1 MTFYVIG
8 NGFDRHYGLETGYNH
23 FKDFLYRNGY
33 RELIAKVDDLF
44 YERGDYSPEAIE
56 DWFEFEDMLRTFNCL
71 YADDL
76 YDEAMANAETDD
88 DRAGFWD
95 SPSWNV
101 GFYNDYIEVLKKQF
115 DIWIRE
121 FNTRICP
128 DHYFSPK
135 PGDYVLTFNYTTTIE
150 DNFDIRG
157 CPITHIHGTINQE
170 IILGHND
177 YQEPDSL
184 PVIEDEDSDYRDVTT
199 KKAVNR
205 VLELAANQY
214 FKNSE
219 EILRRYNHVFRMIPR
234 FDKVVIMGLS
244 CGDQDALYVQEIVNR
259 ARKIDFYYHGST
271 ARKNFEAYID
281 GQCIDVKFIEW

>member
-1 MTFYVIG
+1 M
-8 NGFDRHYGLETGYNH
+8 
-23 FKDFLYRNGY
+23 
-33 RELIAKVDDLF
+33 
-44 YERGDYSPEAIE
+44 
-56 DWFEFEDMLRTFNCL
+56 
-71 YADDL
+71 
-76 YDEAMANAETDD
+76 
-88 DRAGFWD
+88 
-95 SPSWNV
+95 
-101 GFYNDYIEVLKKQF
+101 LKKQF

-121 FNTRICP
+121 FDTRICP
-128 DHYFSPK
+128 DHYFSPN
-135 PGDYVLTFNYTTTIE
+135 PGDYILTFNYTTTIE

-157 CPITHIHGTINQE
+157 CPITHIHGTVNQE

-199 KKAVNR
+199 KKAVNQ

-219 EILRRYNHVFRMIPR
+219 EILRRYSHIFRRIPR

-271 ARKNFEAYID
+271 ARRNFESYID
-281 GQCIDVKFIEW
+281 GHCIDVKFIEW